1 MKRSFLTSLIT
12 SLIFVLSIVVIG
24 WSQQP
29 VRRVVVLSTNDIHGA
44 IQQFPRLATAIAE
57 CRDTAEVILAD
68 AGDRWTGNAYVD
80 KAEQR
85 CLPVIEL
92 MNRLDYDVAT
102 LGNHE
107 FDYGQ
112 ELLRERIS
120 QSEFEIICANMESCG
135 SELTVPAT
143 TIIERGG
150 IKFGF
155 VGLVTNFADGYP
167 DGQKS
172 NFEGLTFPS
181 PFEKAVELQSLRKE
195 CDVLVLISHLGDDM
209 DRVLT
214 VDAPEYDLI
223 VGGHTHTVLAEG
235 QEYNGTLITQTGKS
249 LKNLGVTVVEMK
261 GKEITRL
268 ENRLVALADY
278 AEDEEMKAA
287 VEVYYKDPYLSAPIG
302 SSKVQLSKVGL
313 ANFMA
318 ESIAKR
324 TKSDVGLYHFGGVR
338 VDSLRN
344 DGISI
349 GDVFTLEPFSSTIY
363 TAQMTTEQI
372 RGMIINKFNDSV
384 NPKESHR
391 PDINPYGTS
400 YTIVTDAEGEA
411 IDVQFSTLKEGR
423 TYKVSMG
430 DYMYKNYNFDKS
442 GEHTA
447 TGILVTEV
455 MLDELRHHSPLGYTN
470 EERISIVEK

>member
-1 MKRSFLTSLIT
+1 MKRSFLT
-12 SLIFVLSIVVIG
+12 FVTFALLLFAASC
-24 WSQQP
+24 SP
-29 VRRVVVLSTNDIHGA
+29 KPTRRVVILSTNDIHGA

-57 CRDTAEVILAD
+57 CRDTVEVILAD

-80 KAEQR
+80 KAEQK

-92 MNRLDYDVAT
+92 MNRVGYDVAT

-112 ELLRERIS
+112 DLLRERIS
-120 QSEFEIICANMESCG
+120 QAEFQIVCANVESCG

-155 VGLVTNFADGYP
+155 VGLITNFADGYP
-167 DGQKS
+167 DGQKT
-172 NFEGLTFPS
+172 NFEGLKFYS
-181 PFEKAVELQSLRKE
+181 PFEKAVEMQSLKE
-195 CDVLVLISHLGDDM
+195 QCDVLVVISHLGDDM

-214 VDAPEYDLI
+214 VDATEYDMI
-223 VGGHTHTVLAEG
+223 VGGHTHTVLTEG
-235 QEYNGTLITQTGKS
+235 LDYNETLITQTGKS
-249 LKNLGVTVVEMK
+249 LKNLGVTVVEMQGNK
-261 GKEITRL
+261 ITRL

-287 VEVYYKDPYLSAPIG
+287 VEVYYNDPYLSAPIG
-302 SSKVQLSKVGL
+302 SSKIQLSKVGL

-318 ESIAKR
+318 EAVAKR
-324 TKSDVGLYHFGGVR
+324 SKSDVGLYHFGGVR
-338 VDSLRN
+338 IDSLRK
-344 DGISI
+344 DGI
-349 GDVFTLEPFSSTIY
+349 FTLEPFSSTIY

-400 YTIVTDAEGEA
+400 YTIVTNAEGDA
-411 IDVQFSTLKEGR
+411 IDVRFTSLKEGR
-423 TYKVSMG
+423 TYKVAMG

-442 GEHTA
+442 GAHDA

-455 MLDELRHHSPLGYTN
+455 LLDELRHRSPLGYTN
-470 EERISIVEK
+470 EDRISIVEE

>member
-12 SLIFVLSIVVIG
+12 SLIFVLLIVVIG

-57 CRDTAEVILAD
+57 CRDTVEVVLVD

-112 ELLRERIS
+112 ELLAERIS
-120 QSEFEIICANMESCG
+120 QSEFEVICANMESCG

-214 VDAPEYDLI
+214 VDATEYDLI

-249 LKNLGVTVVEMK
+249 LKNLGVTVIEMK

-302 SSKVQLSKVGL
+302 SSKIQLSKVGL

-338 VDSLRN
+338 VDSLRK

-423 TYKVSMG
+423 TYKVAMG

-442 GEHTA
+442 GAHTA

-455 MLDELRHHSPLGYTN
+455 LLDELRHHSPLGYTN
-470 EERISIVEK
+470 EERIWIVEE

>member
-12 SLIFVLSIVVIG
+12 SLIFVLLIVVIG

-57 CRDTAEVILAD
+57 CRDTVEVVLVD

-92 MNRLDYDVAT
+92 MNRLNYDVAT

-112 ELLRERIS
+112 ELLAERIS
-120 QSEFEIICANMESCG
+120 QSELEVICANMESCG

-249 LKNLGVTVVEMK
+249 LKNLGVTVIEMK
-261 GKEITRL
+261 GNEITRL

-338 VDSLRN
+338 VDSLRKE
-344 DGISI
+344 GISI

-423 TYKVSMG
+423 TYKVAMG

-442 GEHTA
+442 GAHTA

-470 EERISIVEK
+470 EERIWIVEE

>member
-1 MKRSFLTSLIT
+1 MKRSFSTFLI
-12 SLIFVLSIVVIG
+12 LAISILVMG
-24 WSQQP
+24 CAPQP

-57 CRDTAEVILAD
+57 CRDTAEVVLVD

-92 MNRLDYDVAT
+92 MNRVGYDVAT

-112 ELLRERIS
+112 ELLAERIS
-120 QSEFEIICANMESCG
+120 QAEFEVICANMESCG

-150 IKFGF
+150 IRLGF

-181 PFEKAVELQSLRKE
+181 PFEKAVELQSLRE
-195 CDVLVLISHLGDDM
+195 QCDVLVLISHLGDDM

-223 VGGHTHTVLAEG
+223 VGGHTHAILPEG

-249 LKNLGVTVVEMK
+249 LKNLGVTVIEMQ
-261 GKEITRL
+261 GNEIIRL

-278 AEDEEMKAA
+278 AENEEMKAA
-287 VEVYYKDPYLSAPIG
+287 VEVYYQDPYLSAPIG

-318 ESIAKR
+318 EAIAKR

-338 VDSLRN
+338 VDSLRK

-391 PDINPYGTS
+391 PDINPHGTS

-411 IDVQFSTLKEGR
+411 IDVQFSTLREGR
-423 TYKVSMG
+423 TYKVAMG
-430 DYMYKNYNFDKS
+430 DYMYKNYDFDKS
-442 GEHTA
+442 GAHTP

-470 EERISIVEK
+470 EERIAIFEK

>member
-1 MKRSFLTSLIT
+1 MKRSFFNIIALLVAM
-12 SLIFVLSIVVIG
+12 FVVSC
-24 WSQQP
+24 SP
-29 VRRVVVLSTNDIHGA
+29 SETRRVVILSTNDIHGA
-44 IQQFPRLATAIAE
+44 IQQFPRLATAVAA
-57 CRDTAEVILAD
+57 CRDTVEVIMVD
-68 AGDRWTGNAYVD
+68 GGDRWTGNAYVD
-80 KAEQR
+80 KAEHK
-85 CLPVIEL
+85 CLPVIEM
-92 MNRLDYDVAT
+92 MNSIGYDVAT

-120 QSEFEIICANMESCG
+120 QAEFEVICANMASCG
-135 SELTVPAT
+135 SELTVQAT

-172 NFEGLTFPS
+172 NFEGLTFSS
-181 PFEKAVELQSLRKE
+181 PFEKAVELQSLKE
-195 CDVLVLISHLGDDM
+195 QCDVLVLVSHLGDDM

-214 VDAPEYDLI
+214 VDATEYDLI
-223 VGGHTHTVLAEG
+223 VGGHTHTVLPEG

-249 LKNLGVTVVEMK
+249 LKNLGVTVVEMQ
-261 GKEITRL
+261 GKKITRL
-268 ENRLVALADY
+268 ENRLVALADF
-278 AEDEEMKAA
+278 AENEEVKAA
-287 VEVYYKDPYLSAPIG
+287 VEVYYQDPYLSAPIG
-302 SSKVQLSKVGL
+302 SSKIQLSKVGL

-324 TKSDVGLYHFGGVR
+324 SKSDVGLYHFGGVR
-338 VDSLRN
+338 IDSLRK

-363 TAQMTTEQI
+363 TAQMTTDEI
-372 RGMIINKFNDSV
+372 RQMIINKFNDSV

-400 YTIVTDAEGEA
+400 YTILTDAEGEA
-411 IDVQFSTLKEGR
+411 VDVQFSTLKEGR
-423 TYKVSMG
+423 TYKVAMG
-430 DYMYKNYNFDKS
+430 DYMYKNYNFPKN
-442 GEHTA
+442 GTHEA
-447 TGILVTEV
+447 TGILVTDV
-455 MLDELRHHSPLGYTN
+455 ILDELRHHSPLKYTN
-470 EERISIVEK
+470 EERISIVEQ

>member
-12 SLIFVLSIVVIG
+12 SLIFVLLIVVIG

-57 CRDTAEVILAD
+57 CRDTVEVVLVD

-92 MNRLDYDVAT
+92 MNRLNYDVAT

-112 ELLRERIS
+112 ELLAERIS
-120 QSEFEIICANMESCG
+120 QSELEVICANMESCG

-249 LKNLGVTVVEMK
+249 LKNLGVTVIEMK

-338 VDSLRN
+338 VDSLRKE
-344 DGISI
+344 GISI

-423 TYKVSMG
+423 TYKVAMG

-442 GEHTA
+442 GAHTA

-470 EERISIVEK
+470 EERIWIVEE

>member
-1 MKRSFLTSLIT
+1 MKRSLLT
-12 SLIFVLSIVVIG
+12 FVTFTLLLFVASC
-24 WSQQP
+24 SP
-29 VRRVVVLSTNDIHGA
+29 KPTRRVVILSTNDIHGA

-57 CRDTAEVILAD
+57 CRDTVEVILVD

-80 KAEQR
+80 KAEQK

-112 ELLRERIS
+112 DLLRERIS
-120 QSEFEIICANMESCG
+120 QAEFQVVCANMESCG

-155 VGLVTNFADGYP
+155 VGFITNFADGYP
-167 DGQKS
+167 DGQKT
-172 NFEGLTFPS
+172 NFEGLKFYS
-181 PFEKAVELQSLRKE
+181 PFKKAVEMQSLKE
-195 CDVLVLISHLGDDM
+195 QCDVLVAVSHLGDDM

-214 VDAPEYDLI
+214 VDATEYDMI
-223 VGGHTHTVLAEG
+223 VGGHTHTVLTEG
-235 QEYNGTLITQTGKS
+235 LDYNETLITQTGKS
-249 LKNLGVTVVEMK
+249 LKNLGVTVVEMQGNK
-261 GKEITRL
+261 ITRL
-268 ENRLVALADY
+268 ENRLVSLADY

-287 VEVYYKDPYLSAPIG
+287 VEVYYNDPYLSAPIG
-302 SSKVQLSKVGL
+302 SSKIQLSKVGL

-318 ESIAKR
+318 EAVAKR
-324 TKSDVGLYHFGGVR
+324 SKSDVGLYHFGGVR
-338 VDSLRN
+338 IDSLRK

-349 GDVFTLEPFSSTIY
+349 GDIFTLEPFSSTIY

-400 YTIVTDAEGEA
+400 YTIVTNAEGDA
-411 IDVQFSTLKEGR
+411 IDVRFTTLKEGR
-423 TYKVSMG
+423 TYKVAMG

-442 GEHTA
+442 GAHDA
-447 TGILVTEV
+447 TGVLVTEV
-455 MLDELRHHSPLGYTN
+455 LLDELRHRSPLGYTN
-470 EERISIVEK
+470 DERISIVTE

>member
-24 WSQQP
+24 WSQRP

-57 CRDTAEVILAD
+57 CRDTAEVVLVD

-112 ELLRERIS
+112 ELLAERIS
-120 QSEFEIICANMESCG
+120 QAEFEIICANMESCG

-214 VDAPEYDLI
+214 VDATEYDLI

-249 LKNLGVTVVEMK
+249 LKNLGVTVIEMK
-261 GKEITRL
+261 GKEIARL

-423 TYKVSMG
+423 TYKVAMG

-442 GEHTA
+442 GAHTA

-455 MLDELRHHSPLGYTN
+455 MLDELRHYSPLGYTN
-470 EERISIVEK
+470 EERISIVEQ

>member
-1 MKRSFLTSLIT
+1 MKRSFLT
-12 SLIFVLSIVVIG
+12 FVAFTLLLLVASC
-24 WSQQP
+24 SP
-29 VRRVVVLSTNDIHGA
+29 KHARRVVILSTNDIHGA

-57 CRDTAEVILAD
+57 CRDTVEVILAD

-80 KAEQR
+80 KAEQK

-92 MNRLDYDVAT
+92 MNRVGYDVAT

-120 QSEFEIICANMESCG
+120 QADFQIVCANMESCG

-155 VGLVTNFADGYP
+155 VGLITNFADGYP

-172 NFEGLTFPS
+172 NFDGLKFYS
-181 PFEKAVELQSLRKE
+181 PFEKAVEMQSLKE
-195 CDVLVLISHLGDDM
+195 QCDVLVLISHLGDDM

-214 VDAPEYDLI
+214 VDATEFDMI
-223 VGGHTHTVLAEG
+223 VGGHTHAIMPEG
-235 QEYNGTLITQTGKS
+235 LDYNETLITQTGKS
-249 LKNLGVTVVEMK
+249 LKNLGVTVVEMQGNK
-261 GKEITRL
+261 ITRL

-302 SSKVQLSKVGL
+302 SSKIQLSKVGL

-318 ESIAKR
+318 EAITKR
-324 TKSDVGLYHFGGVR
+324 SKSDVGLYHFGGVR
-338 VDSLRN
+338 IDSLRKY
-344 DGISI
+344 GISI
-349 GDVFTLEPFSSTIY
+349 GDIFTLEPFSSTIY

-411 IDVQFSTLKEGR
+411 IDVKFSTLREGR
-423 TYKVSMG
+423 TYKVAMG

-442 GEHTA
+442 GEHNA

-455 MLDELRHHSPLGYTN
+455 LLDELRHHSPLKYTN
-470 EERISIVEK
+470 EDRISIVEE